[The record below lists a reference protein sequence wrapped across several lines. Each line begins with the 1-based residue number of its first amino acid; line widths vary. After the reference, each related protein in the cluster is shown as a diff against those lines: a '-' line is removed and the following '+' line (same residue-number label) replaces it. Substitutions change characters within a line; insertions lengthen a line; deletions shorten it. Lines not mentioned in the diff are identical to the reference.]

1 MDSNIENVE
10 NLLKYSKC
18 GMEEFI
24 KEDKID
30 YSKIPINIINQ
41 YRDDLLSKGIF
52 TGCRVGVLIKNNN
65 IFFPVVITLNKLCSQ
80 LFFLNDIIYNDN
92 NIDEKHIID
101 ILITD
106 KPIKNSNYIGEEKI
120 NMFNEKIY
128 IYLFS
133 QNNYKKSIKEREYVF
148 FTSGTTGK
156 SDMVYKKE
164 SSICKEAI
172 SISRKLKFQ
181 KNEKMLVI
189 APTFHAYGNAYSCF
203 AAAFAGVTVKYLPN
217 ISTKTKILKELQ
229 SNEYNILL
237 STPFYFEQLIEN
249 EECLSKLRLKVCSG
263 GKVGKKIFSSKVNIN
278 NAYGSTETGAIS
290 IQTFESGG
298 SNTDVG
304 NEYDGVEVM
313 FLKDNKKNDLKGS
326 VVIKSDYIA
335 HKIVTQKE
343 EQIIN
348 NNTIVL
354 KDEGYR
360 NSNDDIVILGRKDRI
375 VNIAGE
381 KISLNEVEEI
391 LYKIGNVKETRVV
404 VKLDNDMQEYLCAY
418 VVLNDKNM
426 PINLRG
432 EMMKYLP
439 ISKIP
444 KKIYFKDFLLKTE
457 TGKIKEKQE

>member
-1 MDSNIENVE
+1 
-10 NLLKYSKC
+10 
-18 GMEEFI
+18 
-24 KEDKID
+24 
-30 YSKIPINIINQ
+30 
-41 YRDDLLSKGIF
+41 
-52 TGCRVGVLIKNNN
+52 
-65 IFFPVVITLNKLCSQ
+65 
-80 LFFLNDIIYNDN
+80 
-92 NIDEKHIID
+92 
-101 ILITD
+101 
-106 KPIKNSNYIGEEKI
+106 
-120 NMFNEKIY
+120 
-128 IYLFS
+128 
-133 QNNYKKSIKEREYVF
+133 
-148 FTSGTTGK
+148 
-156 SDMVYKKE
+156 
-164 SSICKEAI
+164 
-172 SISRKLKFQ
+172 
-181 KNEKMLVI
+181 
-189 APTFHAYGNAYSCF
+189 
-203 AAAFAGVTVKYLPN
+203 
-217 ISTKTKILKELQ
+217 
-229 SNEYNILL
+229 
-237 STPFYFEQLIEN
+237 
-249 EECLSKLRLKVCSG
+249 
-263 GKVGKKIFSSKVNIN
+263 
-278 NAYGSTETGAIS
+278 
-290 IQTFESGG
+290 
-298 SNTDVG
+298 
-304 NEYDGVEVM
+304 M